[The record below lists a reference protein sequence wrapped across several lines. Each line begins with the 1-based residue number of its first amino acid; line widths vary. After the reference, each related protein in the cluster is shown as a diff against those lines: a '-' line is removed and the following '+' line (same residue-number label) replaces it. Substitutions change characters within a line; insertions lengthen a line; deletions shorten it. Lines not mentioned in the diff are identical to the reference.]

1 MFIEATTAVG
11 ARVTGAIREAARV
24 TGAGFDYLL
33 KTALR
38 ESNFDPAAKAST
50 SSATGLFQ
58 FIDQTWLATLKESG
72 PAHGYGRYADAI
84 VRSPSGSYSVPDAA
98 ARREIMGLRTDPT
111 ANAVMAGAFTNRNA
125 ADLAS
130 GLGRKPTEG
139 ELYMAHFL
147 GSGGAV
153 KLIRS
158 ASRTP
163 LGKAANLFP
172 EAASANPAIFY
183 DKQGKARSLEQV
195 YGVLAAKMD
204 APAGL
209 PAAIAAAPVTG
220 AAPVPAPRPA
230 ASPLA
235 VAAVGE
241 ATPAS
246 PRAMSYV
253 DDPTPIFQGLFRTG
267 REPLAPVVS
276 ELWGPRATVTEV
288 RSAAPAAA
296 TTTATAIAPASGAAA
311 TRQAQAGAPLD
322 LFQFLRPE
330 IAAQHRRG

>member
-1 MFIEATTAVG
+1 MFIEATTQVG

-72 PAHGYGRYADAI
+72 PALGYGRYADAI
-84 VRSPSGSYSVPDAA
+84 VRSPSGNYSVPDPA
-98 ARREIMGLRTDPT
+98 ARREVMGLRTDPT

-125 ADLAS
+125 SDLAS
-130 GLGRKPTEG
+130 GIGRKPTEG

-163 LGKAANLFP
+163 LAKAANLFP
-172 EAASANPAIFY
+172 EAAGANPAIFY

-195 YGVLAAKMD
+195 YGLLASKMD
-204 APAGL
+204 APVGM
-209 PAAIAAAPVTG
+209 PMAIASATG
-220 AAPVPAPRPA
+220 AAPLPSPRPA
-230 ASPLA
+230 AQPLA
-235 VAAVGE
+235 VAAIGE
-241 ATPAS
+241 ATSAS
-246 PRAMSYV
+246 SQALSYGG
-253 DDPTPIFQGLFRTG
+253 DPTPIFQGLFRTG

-296 TTTATAIAPASGAAA
+296 TAGMPPVAPASTAAG